1 MDVRHLLVDTH
12 THLPPAATLAGLSS
26 TDAARR
32 VGGVPHSIAEI
43 VAHMAFWQNWFCRR
57 LDGVHEPMVSSAAL
71 GWPEPTPG
79 GWNDLKSHFLV
90 GLERV
95 AMHGDAASA
104 LDQPISP
111 ALEFPPLAQFTVRDA
126 LVHVAQHNSY
136 HLGQIVS
143 LRQALGLWPPPGGGW
158 TW

>member
-1 MDVRHLLVDTH
+1 MKPRDLLIDTIAFIPPAKALDGLTPDQAERHAEGH
-12 THLPPAATLAGLSS
+12 THS
-26 TDAARR
+26 
-32 VGGVPHSIAEI
+32 VAEI